1 MEVGSAIGAVFAAVG
16 LSGAAGLNAYLPLL
30 MAAVL
35 ERLDVVELGEPFGTL
50 SGDAGIAILAVL
62 LAADVVGDKVPGV
75 DHVLHV
81 AGAVVHPV
89 AGALLFVGGTG
100 VETGM
105 PAAVAAVLGA
115 ATAGTLH
122 GGRAALRP
130 ASTATTGGIGNPILS
145 LAEDVASLILT
156 IVAFALPVVALLLV
170 LALVA
175 AVVAAARRIGP
186 RGAARRRRAIKPL
199 DDSNN
204 P

>member
-1 MEVGSAIGAVFAAVG
+1 MDVAPAIGAIFAAVG

-35 ERLDVVELGEPFGTL
+35 ERLDVVELGDPFGAL
-50 SGDAGIAILAVL
+50 SGNAGIAVLSVL

-81 AGAVVHPV
+81 VGGVVHPV

-100 VETGM
+100 VETGI

-122 GGRAALRP
+122 GGRAAVRP
-130 ASTATTGGIGNPILS
+130 ASTATTGGLGNPVLS
-145 LAEDVASLILT
+145 LAEDGASLALT
-156 IVAFALPVVALLLV
+156 VVAFAFPVVAVLLV
-170 LALVA
+170 MALLAGVI
-175 AVVAAARRIGP
+175 AAARRLRP
-186 RGAARRRRAIKPL
+186 SARR
-199 DDSNN
+199 
-204 P
+204 